1 MIVLGLLMILLA
13 GAAFALVLVE
23 QSSRYVLFG
32 QTFEL
37 GYVEMFLT
45 GAAAAALLLVGL
57 WLMGSGSR
65 RTARQRRRLRSAR
78 AEASDRVARLEDE
91 KRELERRLERERAG
105 DGDHLVAGLRRGPPV
120 VRRWLRGAGAAA
132 CPRATARPR

>member
-32 QTFEL
+32 QTVEL
-37 GYVEMFLT
+37 GHVEMFLA

-57 WLMGSGSR
+57 WLMGSAAR

-78 AEASDRVARLEDE
+78 AEASDRVARLENE
-91 KRELERRLERERAG
+91 KRELERRLERERAS
-105 DGDHLVAGLRRGPPV
+105 DGDHLVAGRAEDRR
-120 VRRWLRGAGAAA
+120 
-132 CPRATARPR
+132 